1 MNLVTDIPKDELECF
16 KKNVKDWLEAEE
28 KIAELNKHIREL
40 RKTKNKLL
48 EPKITG
54 FMRQYN
60 ISDLNT
66 ENGKLRCNE
75 RHTKK
80 PINKNI
86 IRESLL

>member
-1 MNLVTDIPKDELECF
+1 
-16 KKNVKDWLEAEE
+16 
-28 KIAELNKHIREL
+28 
-40 RKTKNKLL
+40 
-48 EPKITG
+48 
-54 FMRQYN
+54 MRQYN

-86 IRESLL
+86 IRESLFEMLTGTRKS